1 MFGWLKSDPAKKLR
15 AEYNRLLEQG
25 MHAQR
30 NGDMRAYAALTE
42 KAEALWADI
51 IALENKGQGKDG

>member
-15 AEYNRLLEQG
+15 KQYHAKLEQA

-30 NGDMRAYAALTE
+30 NGNIREYSFLTAE
-42 KAEALWADI
+42 AEALREE
-51 IALENKGQGKDG
+51 LEKVTTEPAQ